1 MIKIAATRG
10 AGTVYVRAYVEV
22 GVIDIAKASG
32 LADAKIANI
41 AASGGW
47 EKAST
52 DDKLQSL
59 DFFSYKITV
68 TTVTDG
74 STSTSTTTKT
84 AA

>member
-52 DDKLQSL
+52 DDKL
-59 DFFSYKITV
+59 
-68 TTVTDG
+68 
-74 STSTSTTTKT
+74 
-84 AA
+84 